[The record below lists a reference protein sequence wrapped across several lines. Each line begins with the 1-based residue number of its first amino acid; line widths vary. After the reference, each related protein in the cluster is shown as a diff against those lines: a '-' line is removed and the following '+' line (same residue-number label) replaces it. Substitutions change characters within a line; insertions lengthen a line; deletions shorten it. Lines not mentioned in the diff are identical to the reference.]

1 MGITIGIARGIQHLH
16 TGMASGIFGND
27 IKIDN
32 VLLDETLTA
41 KISNYN
47 VLMPLK
53 VEQDFSYTLIDCN
66 F

>member
-16 TGMASGIFGND
+16 TGMAPAIFDNN
-27 IKIDN
+27 ITIDN
-32 VLLDETLTA
+32 ILLDETLTA

-53 VEQDFSYTLIDCN
+53 VEQNCIYTSN
-66 F
+66 